1 MGELGELVR
10 DYGPWIYAL
19 LFAYTALK
27 SGYLPVV
34 AGYFASLGD
43 LDVALVAMSAF
54 LGAWLGDEARFWI
67 AHRYADGIRA
77 MPRLARS
84 IQVAETAIDRYGAY
98 YIFLYRYAKGLRTLG
113 SIPFGLL
120 GWRWRRFA
128 PLNLSSAAV
137 WVAVTVGLG
146 YLAGGAAVAAIGD
159 QAGSIGVLIL
169 VLMLAGSAI
178 VVSLAARNA
187 ASAAKQPA
195 SPPP

>member
-1 MGELGELVR
+1 MGELDELVR

-27 SGYLPVV
+27 SGYLPVI

-67 AHRYADGIRA
+67 AHRYADRIRA

-84 IQVAETAIDRYGAY
+84 IR
-98 YIFLYRYAKGLRTLG
+98 
-113 SIPFGLL
+113 
-120 GWRWRRFA
+120 
-128 PLNLSSAAV
+128 
-137 WVAVTVGLG
+137 VAVTVGIG
-146 YLAGGAAVAAIGD
+146 YLAGDAAVAAIGER
-159 QAGSIGVLIL
+159 AGSIGVGIL

-187 ASAAKQPA
+187 TSSAQQPA
-195 SPPP
+195 APPP

>member
-27 SGYLPVV
+27 SGYLPVI

-43 LDVALVAMSAF
+43 LDVTLVAMSAF
-54 LGAWLGDEARFWI
+54 FGAWLGDEARFWI
-67 AHRYADGIRA
+67 AIRYADRIRT
-77 MPRLARS
+77 MPRLMRP
-84 IQVAETAIDRYGAY
+84 IQVAEAAIDRYGAW

-120 GWRWRRFA
+120 GWRWRRFG

-137 WVAVTVGLG
+137 WVAVTVGIG

-159 QAGSIGVLIL
+159 QAGWIGVLIL

-178 VVSLAARNA
+178 IMSLAARNVA
-187 ASAAKQPA
+187 TTSKQPVA
-195 SPPP
+195 PPP